1 MSEMKT
7 YRGVVV
13 AKFYQEITVD
23 AHSEDEA
30 EQKME
35 ELFNMDRADCV
46 TEVYDLE
53 EV

>member
-30 EQKME
+30 EQLME
-35 ELFNMDRADCV
+35 AKFDLHRADCV

>member
-13 AKFYQEITVD
+13 FKYYQEVTVE
-23 AHSEDEA
+23 AEDEDDA
-30 EQKME
+30 RFLMYEAFDQHK
-35 ELFNMDRADCV
+35 ADCV